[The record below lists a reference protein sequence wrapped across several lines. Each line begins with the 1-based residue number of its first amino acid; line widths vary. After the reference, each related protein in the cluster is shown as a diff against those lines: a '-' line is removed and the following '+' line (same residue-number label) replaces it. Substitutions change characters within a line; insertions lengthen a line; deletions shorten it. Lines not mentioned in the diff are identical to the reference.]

1 MSDNYIKQQKQIIQ
15 QLKDSISQGQNRLS
29 IVEMRSDYEN
39 DDAIGLASL
48 TFPSKDI
55 AQTISQK
62 IITPLQSLDS
72 RHFYYSSEELLHITI
87 KNVRTVHN
95 PLLFKNEDV
104 VKVHELF
111 TQIVPNFQSF
121 TFRLEGL
128 ILFPTSVSLTG
139 YCDETL
145 RKLVQAL
152 DLGLKEIGVPDNK
165 KYISDTVFFGN
176 MTLCRFTDE
185 PIGLFQNKV
194 KELENIYIG
203 EMRVTEISLVI
214 CNAVCHPKTKKVI
227 GTYKLSQ

>member
-15 QLKDSISQGQNRLS
+15 QVKDSISQGQNRLS
-29 IVEMRSDYEN
+29 IVEMRNDYEN
-39 DDAIGLASL
+39 DNAIGLASL
-48 TFPSKDI
+48 AFPPKDI
-55 AQTISQK
+55 TQIISK
-62 IITPLQSLDS
+62 EIIAPLQSLDS
-72 RHFYYSSEELLHITI
+72 HHFYYSSECLHITI
-87 KNVRTVHN
+87 KSIRTVHN

-111 TQIVPNFQSF
+111 TQMVPKFQSF

-128 ILFPTSVSLTG
+128 ILFPTSVSLVG

-176 MTLCRFTDE
+176 MTLCRFTNE
-185 PIGLFQNKV
+185 PSALFQRKV